1 VPDPFSVQSKSKK
14 QNKKKGFRGSIHCMA
29 HVPMFEPIPSPHG
42 NISPLNK
49 SLTDQEELTVIQG
62 SFYRFGPFGN
72 VTQYCPVF
80 SSVCVFVYQLY
91 MDPTNERERRTRLA
105 NESKG

>member
-1 VPDPFSVQSKSKK
+1 
-14 QNKKKGFRGSIHCMA
+14 MA

-42 NISPLNK
+42 NISPRWLVQAASISPLNK

-91 MDPTNERERRTRLA
+91 MDPTNERESRTRLA